1 MIHTIHKKR
10 EEENDLACLNLVFV
24 VLLFREV
31 DKASMTDSFPCLCL
45 SKVIKHPQDLSEM
58 DSARSLV
65 PEVYI
70 VDVSGENG
78 GQD

>member
-10 EEENDLACLNLVFV
+10 EKENDLACVNFVFV
-24 VLLFREV
+24 VLLFQEV
-31 DKASMTDSFPCLCL
+31 DKASMIDSFLCLCL